1 MYHAAVARQANQARE
16 DRRRNREERN
26 PDGGVAAP
34 QLLEA
39 ALEEDERDEEVQF
52 GDAEGEPQHPQAE
65 PVQQPEQQQ
74 EEAMAALEGLEAL
87 VQALRQAQTAGIKIP
102 EFGSDTKV
110 KPEDHVMKMEDHF
123 ARCNID
129 NDENRLMTFRT
140 SLLGQPRQ
148 WYENIANRPNHWTVV
163 DGADGIREL
172 FLNRWN
178 RHGQNRDAWEQKW
191 RELKWDPNTQ
201 DVETFL
207 TELTA
212 LATRLGYGD
221 AAQIT
226 AIRACLPSNLS
237 LMATQ
242 YNDINDLKRWLVM
255 VGGNP
260 KYIKQPKAQENPTQG
275 TTFGGAFSAM
285 QEHEEEESLYYQR
298 DNRKGRDGDRN
309 WKPYITKRGRGRPA
323 AGSEQRD
330 RTPRDAE
337 KGRSQRQDQGRR
349 EDRRERGER
358 DRDQRGY
365 GRRSYDNKGSYS
377 RGRGSYRR
385 DGKRDER
392 KQAPRDSAENR
403 RCYYCGNP
411 GHLERDCRIKKREQ
425 GEQENTRRGGRDGR
439 PSRDGERRR
448 SRDAVRAME
457 ERVMNDPEY
466 MDALAGRISEH
477 MTRLEVGENPP
488 N

>member
-26 PDGGVAAP
+26 PAGGVEEP
-34 QLLEA
+34 HLLEE
-39 ALEEDERDEEVQF
+39 ALEEEERDEEIQF
-52 GDAEGEPQHPQAE
+52 GDAEGEPQQAAPQQPQAGQ
-65 PVQQPEQQQ
+65 PQQ
-74 EEAMAALEGLEAL
+74 AGMAAQEGFEAL
-87 VQALRQAQTAGIKIP
+87 VQALRQVQTVGIKIP

-129 NDENRLMTFRT
+129 NDENRLMTFRS

-163 DGADGIREL
+163 DGADGVREL

-191 RELKWDPNTQ
+191 RELRWDPNTQ

-212 LATRLGYGD
+212 LANRLGYGQE
-221 AAQIT
+221 AQIT

-260 KYIKQPKAQENPTQG
+260 KYIKQPKTQENQQHG
-275 TTFGGAFSAM
+275 TTFGGAFAAM
-285 QEHEEEESLYYQR
+285 QEQEEEDSLYYQR
-298 DNRKGRDGDRN
+298 DNRRGRDGDKN

-330 RTPRDAE
+330 RPRRDAE
-337 KGRSQRQDQGRR
+337 KGTRAGPDQRRR
-349 EDRRERGER
+349 EDRRDRGER
-358 DRDQRGY
+358 ERDHRGY
-365 GRRSYDNKGSYS
+365 GRRSYDNKGSYTK
-377 RGRGSYRR
+377 GRGSYRR
-385 DGKRDER
+385 DGRRDDRRQNTRNSTE
-392 KQAPRDSAENR
+392 DR
-403 RCYYCGNP
+403 RCYYCTNP

-425 GEQENTRRGGRDGR
+425 GEQTSNRRDEREAR
-439 PSRDGERRR
+439 PNRDGERRR